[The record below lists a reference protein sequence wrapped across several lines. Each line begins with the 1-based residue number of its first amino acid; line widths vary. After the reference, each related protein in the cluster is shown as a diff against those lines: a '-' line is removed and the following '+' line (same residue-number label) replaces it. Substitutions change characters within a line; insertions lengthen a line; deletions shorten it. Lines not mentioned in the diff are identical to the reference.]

1 MNAGSASRSRARA
14 ILDVLQRRGI
24 ALSGAQAEQI
34 AACRDEVTLARWW
47 ERAWLVESVDE
58 L

>member
-1 MNAGSASRSRARA
+1 
-14 ILDVLQRRGI
+14 VLQRRGI
-24 ALSGAQAEQI
+24 ALTDTQAERI

-47 ERAWLVESVDE
+47 ERAWSVESVDE